1 MRITIANTISTQ
13 KSKTEILAL
22 GNIIEN
28 IHYGPFASNWW
39 WFFRKKQK
47 KTDILCIPFRINCRF
62 WVKLNN
68 HEFIVRIIKHNNN
81 NFQPG
86 FINESDPDTDVH
98 FNITSAINFTY
109 QKLFH
114 TETRYLGLGI
124 LELDTLEI
132 ASQLLADVTFIPF
145 QVKYENITLHIIK
158 IGSSN
163 NKEIYYGGNGYIA
176 TFIHKVR
183 GDQCLVVQQIHENS
197 FSITVYRNG
206 IQPVWKQMTIRQ
218 DNKPLELFGLCDPI
232 VKQEIKNH
240 IALPICT
247 IKDWDNLEIMQP
259 IFEKNL
265 KKKISTINLGWIQFF
280 LNWKNQK
287 TRIIEFIITLAQ
299 IYPSDHQF
307 TERELRVWR
316 RIMKDVGCTNI
327 TPFSKDKS
335 QLEFWTY
342 ASDLNIDREI
352 IQNLYNDGFLK
363 IKISIPSLNNL
374 SQSYEVT
381 PLNEQKFWNSFQ
393 KSLEK
398 NKRGLGGKQR
408 ILSII
413 VEKFGPKELHEKLQV
428 SNHLITSAK
437 HFAQIN
443 GPGCSAIDKPKVTR
457 TGVTEIQDAQFH
469 TFFSDKNNVSMSSYS
484 VDAKTGLP
492 ILYLKE
498 NKQSLWEKFE
508 ATYLDGIKRTS
519 FMGRLANGQYVYR
532 KDLGG
537 LCNTGNDY
545 GYVVFDLLITLIQGS
560 LHEKSLKQF
569 LINEFENLR
578 YHLRR
583 EFENELVMNID
594 GTTNHVPCLEYC
606 LLRAFGECNE
616 LHKERCENC
625 KQLFIVFQHLEQ
637 NLSSEHQQIFE
648 ESKEKFTYFLA
659 HQARKKYLNSQ
670 YKAQLLDL
678 NEDGAIMIADY
689 KMKILPKSAREK
701 KQEFFGKRGWSLHTI
716 LVLTKKTNN
725 IEVQAFDHW
734 SMDTKQD
741 AWFTASSFNV
751 IFETLDPKPTWIKI
765 LSDNGAH
772 YHSSELM
779 AIVANWYAWYKIEVP
794 KSLVNSHL
802 ATISHAIKRYVR
814 IGHTLN
820 EGEQIET
827 AIENL
832 KGTAVAHIEPQRDHI
847 PVKTMEKVS
856 SLFQWKWPIT
866 GDYVGFIQGRPLP
879 HIGNWICFSPE
890 DITKLVERPIHK
902 PTPQISSHTQPHENW
917 IIPLPNFEEYNKINE
932 DKENIQPIS
941 TYEADY
947 VLSFFS
953 SGWALRSNQRLEKRG
968 SGKRITERV
977 KEYLV
982 AFFLAGDANKTER
995 MSATEM
1001 VNTLNQL
1008 SKEGE
1013 IKGEDIPQI
1022 KTVESWITRYSM
1034 SLRQKA
1040 AEERIINY
1048 REKSLNQPLREKNI
1062 RNCSKKNTENLQK
1075 RQKRNNPNERE

>member
-1 MRITIANTISTQ
+1 
-13 KSKTEILAL
+13 
-22 GNIIEN
+22 
-28 IHYGPFASNWW
+28 
-39 WFFRKKQK
+39 
-47 KTDILCIPFRINCRF
+47 
-62 WVKLNN
+62 
-68 HEFIVRIIKHNNN
+68 
-81 NFQPG
+81 
-86 FINESDPDTDVH
+86 
-98 FNITSAINFTY
+98 
-109 QKLFH
+109 
-114 TETRYLGLGI
+114 
-124 LELDTLEI
+124 
-132 ASQLLADVTFIPF
+132 
-145 QVKYENITLHIIK
+145 
-158 IGSSN
+158 
-163 NKEIYYGGNGYIA
+163 
-176 TFIHKVR
+176 
-183 GDQCLVVQQIHENS
+183 
-197 FSITVYRNG
+197 
-206 IQPVWKQMTIRQ
+206 
-218 DNKPLELFGLCDPI
+218 
-232 VKQEIKNH
+232 
-240 IALPICT
+240 
-247 IKDWDNLEIMQP
+247 MQP

-307 TERELRVWR
+307 TERELRAWR
-316 RIMKDVGCTNI
+316 RMMKDVGCTNI

-342 ASDLNIDREI
+342 ASDFNIDREI

-398 NKRGLGGKQR
+398 NKRGLDGKQR

-413 VEKFGPKELHEKLQV
+413 VEEFGPKELHEKLQV

-437 HFAQIN
+437 HFARIN
-443 GPGCSAIDKPKVTR
+443 DPGCSTIDKPKVTR
-457 TGVTEIQDAQFH
+457 TRVTEIQDAQFH

-508 ATYLDGIKRTS
+508 ATYPDGIKRTS

-537 LCNTGNDY
+537 LCNTCNDY

-569 LINEFENLR
+569 LINEIENLR

-583 EFENELVMNID
+583 GFENELVMNID
-594 GTTNHVPCLEYC
+594 GTTNHVPCLEHC
-606 LLRAFGECNE
+606 LLHAFGECNE
-616 LHKERCENC
+616 LHNERCENC

-637 NLSSEHQQIFE
+637 NLSSEHQQILE

-659 HQARKKYLNSQ
+659 HQAWKKYLNSQ

-678 NEDGAIMIADY
+678 NED
-689 KMKILPKSAREK
+689 
-701 KQEFFGKRGWSLHTI
+701 
-716 LVLTKKTNN
+716 
-725 IEVQAFDHW
+725 
-734 SMDTKQD
+734 
-741 AWFTASSFNV
+741 
-751 IFETLDPKPTWIKI
+751 
-765 LSDNGAH
+765 
-772 YHSSELM
+772 
-779 AIVANWYAWYKIEVP
+779 
-794 KSLVNSHL
+794 
-802 ATISHAIKRYVR
+802 
-814 IGHTLN
+814 
-820 EGEQIET
+820 
-827 AIENL
+827 
-832 KGTAVAHIEPQRDHI
+832 
-847 PVKTMEKVS
+847 
-856 SLFQWKWPIT
+856 

-902 PTPQISSHTQPHENW
+902 PTPQILSHTQPYENW
-917 IIPLPNFEEYNKINE
+917 IIPLPNFE
-932 DKENIQPIS
+932 
-941 TYEADY
+941 
-947 VLSFFS
+947 
-953 SGWALRSNQRLEKRG
+953 
-968 SGKRITERV
+968 ERV

-1040 AEERIINY
+1040 AEERIINN

-1075 RQKRNNPNERE
+1075 RQKRNNPNE